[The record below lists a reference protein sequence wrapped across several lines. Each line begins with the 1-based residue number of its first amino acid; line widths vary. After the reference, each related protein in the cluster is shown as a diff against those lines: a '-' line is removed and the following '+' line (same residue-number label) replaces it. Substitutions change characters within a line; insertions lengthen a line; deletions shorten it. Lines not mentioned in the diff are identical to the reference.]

1 MDKKIIHYLIFGGV
15 IYIVGYKLYKY
26 YKKPTSVL
34 VSGSSANAP
43 KDVVYST
50 GKEAMLGS
58 DGSLDSLIY
67 IKKPI
72 YIKPT
77 NLIPNVYDRGINQD
91 VNFNGSSKIT
101 PPSNIES
108 ACKGSMSQKKNMGQY
123 PSELPVLP

>member
-1 MDKKIIHYLIFGGV
+1 MKTIHYLILGGV

-26 YKKPTSVL
+26 YKKPSSVL
-34 VSGSSANAP
+34 VSGSSANTP
-43 KDVVYST
+43 KDVVYTTS
-50 GKEAMLGS
+50 KEAMLS
-58 DGSLDSLIY
+58 ANGSLDSLIY

-91 VNFNGSSKIT
+91 VNFVGSSKPT
-101 PPSNIES
+101 PPTNIQS
-108 ACKGSMSQKKNMGQY
+108 ACKGTMSQQKNSSQY